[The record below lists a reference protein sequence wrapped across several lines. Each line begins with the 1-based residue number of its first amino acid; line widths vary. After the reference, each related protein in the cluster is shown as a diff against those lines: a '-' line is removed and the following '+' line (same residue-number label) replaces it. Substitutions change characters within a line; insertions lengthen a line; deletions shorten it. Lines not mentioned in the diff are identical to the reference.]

1 MSKSSQQWEQL
12 QMFGWKPCAP
22 VHWSWRSENEV
33 KKPRKQRASGDNAPP
48 VQQKRVDLSPGALG
62 F

>member
-1 MSKSSQQWEQL
+1 
-12 QMFGWKPCAP
+12 MFGWKPCAP